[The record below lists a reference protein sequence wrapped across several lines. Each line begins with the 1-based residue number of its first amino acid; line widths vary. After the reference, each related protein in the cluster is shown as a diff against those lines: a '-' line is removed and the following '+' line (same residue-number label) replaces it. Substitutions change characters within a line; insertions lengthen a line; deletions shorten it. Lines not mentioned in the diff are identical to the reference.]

1 MEDESVFRVVLS
13 ILLMAYLFCSVYCRI
28 KKIKSD
34 FRGVESVR
42 KNVNCDKVEEN
53 QGNTVAELSIRNRVV
68 TVLYR
73 ISDNVIRVMLFIT
86 GYIPSHHIRDFLYRN
101 IFMASLGKKVV
112 MYYGAEIRAPW
123 NLYIDDGAIIG
134 DKAILDARRGIYIGK
149 NVNLSTGVWI
159 WTLQHKV
166 NSPSFETEG
175 APVYVEDSAWI
186 SCRATV
192 LPGVTIA
199 GGGLQQM
206 VCAKNTDEFGV
217 YGGVPCKKIGERN
230 QNLTYEF
237 QGSHMHML

>member
-1 MEDESVFRVVLS
+1 MFRVVLS
-13 ILLMAYLFCSVYCRI
+13 ILLLAYLFCSVYCRI

-34 FRGVESVR
+34 FRGVESVK

-53 QGNTVAELSIRNRVV
+53 QGNTVAKLSIRNRVV

-86 GYIPSHHIRDFLYRN
+86 SYIPSHRIRNFLYRH
-101 IFMASLGKKVV
+101 IFMVSLGKKVV

-199 GGGLQQM
+199 RGGVIAANG

-237 QGSHMHML
+237 QGCHMHML

>member
-1 MEDESVFRVVLS
+1 M
-13 ILLMAYLFCSVYCRI
+13 
-28 KKIKSD
+28 
-34 FRGVESVR
+34 
-42 KNVNCDKVEEN
+42 NCDKLEEN
-53 QGNTVAELSIRNRVV
+53 QGNTVAKLSIRNRVV

-86 GYIPSHHIRDFLYRN
+86 SYIPSHHIRNFLYRH
-101 IFMASLGKKVV
+101 IFMVSLGKKVV

-199 GGGLQQM
+199 RGGGDCSKWR
-206 VCAKNTDEFGV
+206 VCKEH
-217 YGGVPCKKIGERN
+217 R
-230 QNLTYEF
+230 
-237 QGSHMHML
+237 